1 MAPGQANAGPR
12 PAPQPGQRKIFKPDD
27 MDDLPLPEADKAR
40 YKAGLR
46 NLWNILQTSQRG
58 SQHQLEAQK
67 KIADFS
73 AQLMNKLRG
82 AAVAGRPASQASQGQ
97 PGQPSAQAGE
107 DQSMVASAGSPPAP
121 APSGQPAQA
130 PVTAA
135 GANQPGQ
142 PQQQGARPGGW
153 SIHPTLQN
161 HLDQMVYLAPQEV
174 VDQGPEAVAQ
184 WTKEK
189 KDKYQ
194 RAIIQMS
201 QAAAKSKEF
210 EPIINQLRQKGPA
223 ITPDETK
230 KLQEAMANRTKM
242 LNIHT
247 QVKTWTDTFR
257 KEQAAIKE
265 ARAQANGGAAPEAA
279 TNQPARPGP
288 SPHQPA
294 NTSQQG
300 SAAEAT
306 KAQQPG
312 VAGRVP
318 GANGQAGQ
326 QPPQNQPQPPLATS
340 SAPPQASLGSAAQT
354 GPGAASQQIKIEP
367 GTQGHPGP
375 PPPVNTAIAAAAAG
389 GIPSAGTP
397 TQSAGRISTPQN
409 PTPITGAPRSLSH
422 SAALHMANQNRN
434 SQPGMPGSQGTPQG
448 PGGTPSSAGVMGTA
462 QQPGH
467 SHAHP
472 TQQPQTTLTQ
482 KLPIPKH
489 LPEKAAQPPQPV
501 PTNLGGVTA
510 GRPTYTQGGGTPG
523 GVMGQAVL
531 PKIPVV
537 QMEGEGERALTRKK
551 LDDLVRQ
558 VCGGQAEGQE
568 GNALTP
574 DVEEV
579 RHSHWTTPCT
589 SVFALSQGC
598 VMYNPLTHMPSPQ
611 SVLSLADAF
620 VDRLLHAACANAKQR
635 GSKVLEIR
643 DIQLVLERVYN
654 IRIPGYSSD
663 ELRTVRKVQPAQGWI
678 TKMSAIQASKVTGNR
693 DI

>member
-1 MAPGQANAGPR
+1 MAPGQANVGPR

-27 MDDLPLPEADKAR
+27 MDDLPVPEADKVR

-46 NLWNILQTSQRG
+46 SLWNILQTSQRG
-58 SQHQLEAQK
+58 SQQQLEAQK
-67 KIADFS
+67 KIAEFS

-82 AAVAGRPASQASQGQ
+82 AAAAGRPVSQASQGQ
-97 PGQPSAQAGE
+97 QGQPSAQAGG
-107 DQSMVASAGSPPAP
+107 DQNIGASAGSPPAP
-121 APSGQPAQA
+121 AASGQPAQA
-130 PVTAA
+130 PVAA
-135 GANQPGQ
+135 AGGANQPGQ

-161 HLDQMVYLAPQEV
+161 HLDQMVYLAPQDV

-230 KLQEAMANRTKM
+230 KLQEAMTNRTKM

-265 ARAQANGGAAPEAA
+265 ARAQANGGAAPDAA

-288 SPHQPA
+288 SPQQPA
-294 NTSQQG
+294 NIAQQG
-300 SAAEAT
+300 SAAEAA

-312 VAGRVP
+312 VAGRMP

-326 QPPQNQPQPPLATS
+326 QQPQNQSQPPQATS
-340 SAPPQASLGSAAQT
+340 SAPPQASLGSAPQA
-354 GPGAASQQIKIEP
+354 GPSAASQQQIKIEP
-367 GTQGHPGP
+367 GTQSHPGP
-375 PPPVNTAIAAAAAG
+375 PPSVNTAIAAAAAG
-389 GIPSAGTP
+389 GMPSGGTP
-397 TQSAGRISTPQN
+397 IQNAGRISTPQTA
-409 PTPITGAPRSLSH
+409 TPNTGLPRSLSH
-422 SAALHMANQNRN
+422 TAALQMANQTRTT
-434 SQPGMPGSQGTPQG
+434 QPGMPGSQGTPQG

-501 PTNLGGVTA
+501 PTNLGGVTP

-579 RHSHWTTPCT
+579 RYSHLEDTFEQ
-589 SVFALSQGC
+589 SLSTLGDC
-598 VMYNPLTHMPSPQ
+598 VVYSPLTHIYPLHSPSSASPMP
-611 SVLSLADAF
+611 LS
-620 VDRLLHAACANAKQR
+620 
-635 GSKVLEIR
+635 
-643 DIQLVLERVYN
+643 
-654 IRIPGYSSD
+654 
-663 ELRTVRKVQPAQGWI
+663 TVFSTQPAP
-678 TKMSAIQASKVTGNR
+678 TPSSAGPRCSRSATSNSCSSASTTSASPVTHLTSCARSVKCSLHRAGLPR
-693 DI
+693 